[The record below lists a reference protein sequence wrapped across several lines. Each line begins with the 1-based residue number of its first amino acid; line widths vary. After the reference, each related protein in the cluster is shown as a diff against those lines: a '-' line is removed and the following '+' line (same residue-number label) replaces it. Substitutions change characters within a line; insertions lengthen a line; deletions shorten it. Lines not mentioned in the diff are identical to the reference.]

1 MYTQSKKKILMK
13 DYDVQILFCIL
24 HGNSGLTLRRWNRQC
39 VYSHWI
45 IIIQCGN
52 NSYKVRYQLFIKK
65 YICNELNTFCHR
77 SWWTAFILIRLC
89 PHWPPGQCHCSVTWD
104 QPTGRRT
111 VRKRGVQGW
120 CTRCCLHCPLSST
133 QLCSAQLQQPFGYS
147 RNSKSTGM
155 AKN

>member
-1 MYTQSKKKILMK
+1 MYKFCFVFCMAILVWHWEDGTGNVFILTEVSSYSAATIAIKYITIFLFKKI
-13 DYDVQILFCIL
+13 
-24 HGNSGLTLRRWNRQC
+24 N
-39 VYSHWI
+39 
-45 IIIQCGN
+45 
-52 NSYKVRYQLFIKK
+52 K
-65 YICNELNTFCHR
+65 YICNEFNKFCHR

-104 QPTGRRT
+104 QPTGRHT

-133 QLCSAQLQQPFGYS
+133 QLSSAQLQQPFGYR